1 MLVELSVM
9 EQRYH
14 AAMEVVSAAPVIKR
28 WQREEPMQLWQLDV
42 TGSVFWPMA
51 RN

>member
-14 AAMEVVSAAPVIKR
+14 AVIEVVSGGVPVA
-28 WQREEPMQLWQLDV
+28 WVVEHYACP
-42 TGSVFWPMA
+42 A
-51 RN
+51 RRCMLFGCS